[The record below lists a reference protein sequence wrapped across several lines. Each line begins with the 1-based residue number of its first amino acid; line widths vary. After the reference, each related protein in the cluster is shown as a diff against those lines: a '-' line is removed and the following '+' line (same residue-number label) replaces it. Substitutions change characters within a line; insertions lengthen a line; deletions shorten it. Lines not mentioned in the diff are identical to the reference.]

1 MVLRLTS
8 WLFCLLALTSVR
20 GQDISFY
27 HINTSKG
34 LSDNFIR
41 SLAIDKNG
49 FLWTG
54 TNEGLNS
61 WDGYTVTNYSMDE
74 NPGIPGKTIVHMLCD
89 KENNLW
95 LGSWDGAGWADTKR
109 RFHRIRLE
117 DSITNFEAPLV
128 EDIPEYGPVIYT
140 NRGQYYSDKNR
151 EHWKKLEGIPAIY
164 EFSRLVEVTPY
175 EGNQL
180 LVTTDSLVTVFDYA
194 QMKVVYQR
202 PFKDILSVCRI
213 SGRQLA
219 LADRKGMVFI
229 LDIGTNNI
237 IRQFDLKPFVSN
249 NIERTWWA
257 EVRMAANGKILY
269 ASPTLGFFIIDPDGA
284 ITHYTHDPADPRTI
298 ASDRVYRLLGTP
310 RGDVVVGT
318 ERYGIS
324 IFNILKKQAVYQK
337 FFSNGKGQFFDGYV
351 TEMALDKDGSF
362 WMGAADRL
370 IHWNPS
376 TNLAQFYQH
385 DGGDGFGRSANPE
398 VLRVCIDHLGQIWT
412 GVKGMGPA
420 LFNRTTGK
428 FYPIPRDTAR
438 YAELKGNFY
447 TRSFQAKDGRIWVA
461 GDSGVYIIHPD
472 SKTVSSL
479 SNDPILGTISHSIP
493 KSFTEDSRH
502 RIWVS
507 TWDRGLF
514 CYDAAAH
521 TLQQFTTRNGLLD
534 DNCLDLF
541 CSSKDEIYVTQT
553 LGFSRILAN
562 GKAIAYSRAN
572 GLRYDKADAFIEDDR
587 GNIWI
592 SNAKCLIRM
601 DPVSGK
607 MDIYDEHENLNKG
620 GFKPSGVLK
629 TPDGTLYWS
638 TQSGINFF
646 HPDELIRTAEPLQVS
661 IYEVMA
667 GDSLI
672 NSMQNAP
679 VDIRYRN
686 NNLQFNFVAI
696 SLSGSGNIR
705 YQYKL
710 EGYDKS
716 WQEGTDIRQA
726 RYSSLPPGK
735 YVFKVRASEDR
746 NTWVESV
753 NQFSFRI
760 IAPLYLRT
768 SFRIACILLVAGILF
783 YVFRR
788 RTLQLQK
795 KKEELETEQA
805 VNYFGS
811 SLHEYHSVDEI
822 LWDVARN
829 CIGRLGFEDCVIY
842 LLDDQKQ
849 ILVQKAAYGPKS
861 PRNFEIRQPMDIP
874 LGKGIVGTVAVTGEA
889 ELIADTSRDSRYIVD
904 DVQRY
909 SEISVPVIYNSKV
922 LGVIDCEHSKK
933 RFFTQKH
940 LSILT
945 TIASICA
952 NKIIRARAEEEKKQ
966 AEMILAETRQ
976 KMAEA
981 EMQALRA
988 QMNPHFIFNCLNSIN
1003 RYIVKSD
1010 QATASLYLTR
1020 FAKLIRLIL
1029 DNSNSKNVVLSNE
1042 LEALRLYIEMES
1054 LRFDQKFTYTLKVE
1068 PDVQA
1073 DTIEVPPLII
1083 QPYIENAIWHGL
1095 LHRSEG
1101 GHLQITLGMASAR
1114 MLKCVIED
1122 NGVGREKAAALKS
1135 KSVTTKK
1142 SLGMELTESRLLLL
1156 SQYAEI
1162 RSSVVIED
1170 LKDEKGEARGTRV
1183 TLNIPVVD

>member
-1 MVLRLTS
+1 MALRLTS
-8 WLFCLLALTSVR
+8 WLFCLLALTTVR
-20 GQDISFY
+20 GQDVSFS

-49 FLWTG
+49 FLWAG

-61 WDGYTVTNYSMDE
+61 WDGYTVTNYSMEE
-74 NPGIPGKTIVHMLCD
+74 NPGIPDKAIVHMLCD
-89 KENNLW
+89 NENNLW
-95 LGSWDGAGWADTKR
+95 LGSWGGAAWSDTKR
-109 RFHRIRLE
+109 LFHKIRLE
-117 DSITNFEAPLV
+117 DSITKYAAPLI
-128 EDIPEYGPVIYT
+128 EDVPKYGPVLFT
-140 NRGQYYSDKNR
+140 DRGQYYSDKNR
-151 EHWKKLEGIPAIY
+151 EHWKKLPGVPGFY
-164 EFSRLVEVTPY
+164 GLKHLVEVTPY

-180 LVTTDSLVTVFDYA
+180 IITTDSLVTVFDYD
-194 QMKVVYQR
+194 QMKVIYQH
-202 PFKDILSVCRI
+202 PFKDILTTCRVK
-213 SGRQLA
+213 GQLLA
-219 LADRKGMVFI
+219 MADRKGMVYI
-229 LDIGTNNI
+229 LDIGANKI
-237 IRQFDLKPFVSN
+237 IRQFDLKPFISH
-249 NIERTWWA
+249 NIQMTWWA

-269 ASPTLGFFIIDPDGA
+269 ASPTMGFFIIDPDGPV
-284 ITHYTHDPADPRTI
+284 THYTHDPADPRTI
-298 ASDRVYRLLGTP
+298 AADRVYRLLGTP

-337 FFSNGKGQFFDGYV
+337 YFTNGKGQFFDGYV

-398 VLRVCIDHLGQIWT
+398 ILRVCIDHLGQIWA
-412 GVKGMGPA
+412 GVKGLGPA
-420 LFNRTTGK
+420 LFNRSTGK
-428 FYPIPRDTAR
+428 FYPIPRDTTR
-438 YAELKGNFY
+438 YNELKGNFIQDL
-447 TRSFQAKDGRIWVA
+447 FEAKDGKIWVA
-461 GDSGVYIIHPD
+461 GDSGIYIIHPD

-479 SNDPILGTISHSIP
+479 STDPVLAAISHSIP
-493 KSFTEDSRH
+493 ISFTEDSRH
-502 RIWVS
+502 RIWIS
-507 TWDRGLF
+507 TWERGLF
-514 CYDAAAH
+514 CYDPAAH
-521 TLQQFTTRNGLLD
+521 SLQRFTKRNGLLD

-541 CSSKDEIYVTQT
+541 CSSKDEIYVTHIG
-553 LGFSRILAN
+553 GFSRILPD

-572 GLRYDKADAFIEDDR
+572 GLRYDKADAFIEDDH

-592 SNAKCLIRM
+592 SNAKCLVRM
-601 DPVSGK
+601 DPVTGK

-646 HPDELIRTAEPLQVS
+646 HPDALTRTAEPLQVS
-661 IYEVMA
+661 IYEVVA

-672 NSMQNAP
+672 HSLQNKP
-679 VDIRYRN
+679 VEIRYRN

-696 SLSGSGNIR
+696 SLAGSGNIR

-726 RYSSLPPGK
+726 RYSSLPPGP
-735 YVFKVRASEDR
+735 YVFKVCASEDR
-746 NTWVESV
+746 HTWVESV

-760 IAPLYLRT
+760 IAPLYMRIP
-768 SFRIACILLVAGILF
+768 FQIACGLLVAGILF

-811 SLHEYHSVDEI
+811 SLHEYHSVDDI

-842 LLDDQKQ
+842 LLDEKKQ
-849 ILVQKAAYGPKS
+849 VLVQKAAYGPKS
-861 PRNFEIRQPMDIP
+861 PRHFEITEPIDIP
-874 LGKGIVGTVAVTGEA
+874 LGKGIVGAVAVSGEA
-889 ELIADTSRDSRYIVD
+889 ELIGDTSRDSRYIVD
-904 DVQRY
+904 DVRRY
-909 SEISVPVIYNSKV
+909 SEISVPVIYNGKV

-940 LSILT
+940 LSILN

-1029 DNSNSKNVVLSNE
+1029 DNSNSKNVILANE
-1042 LEALRLYIEMES
+1042 LEALKLYIEMES
-1054 LRFDQKFTYTLKVE
+1054 LRFDKKFTYALTLDPAV
-1068 PDVQA
+1068 PA

-1095 LHRSEG
+1095 LHRDDG
-1101 GHLQITLGMASAR
+1101 GHLQITVSMVNERL
-1114 MLKCVIED
+1114 LKCVIED

-1170 LKDEKGEARGTRV
+1170 LKDDKGEAAGTRV
-1183 TLNIPVVD
+1183 TLNIPISE